1 MWNNSSDCQV
11 NVVVHQMHMSL
22 ADDDLD
28 LTILTMVDERCFL
41 FAVIAVWSH
50 RQVDHTIEKTIMT
63 TVIVKQRRLGSGPRP
78 PLMPPYHVVIKCI
91 YSC

>member
-28 LTILTMVDERCFL
+28 LTILTMVDARCFL
-41 FAVIAVWSH
+41 IVVIAVWSH
-50 RQVDHTIEKTIMT
+50 RQVTHTMEEETETI
-63 TVIVKQRRLGSGPRP
+63 IN
-78 PLMPPYHVVIKCI
+78 H
-91 YSC
+91 